1 MTFTSRKNVPLADKI
16 RPKKLEDVYGQNHI
30 IGEGK
35 LLSKIVKSKNIPNII
50 FVGPPGTGKTT
61 IANIIAKESD
71 KSIYFLNG
79 TTTNTEEIK
88 DVIGRV
94 NSFEGVNGILL
105 YIDEF
110 HYLNKKIQQNL
121 LKYIEN
127 GDITLIGSTTENV
140 NFTIFKAILS
150 RCIVIEIKKLCKKD
164 VIDGIDRALDLYEK
178 DSNIKV
184 NLQIDAKEYIGEI
197 SNGDMRRGL
206 NLLDLLINIKY
217 RPNIETIEIN
227 LEDAINSGQGAI
239 VNYDKDGD
247 DHYNMLSY
255 FQKCIRGSDSQ
266 GSIHAL
272 ARLIKSGDINSIC
285 RRLLVIASEDVGL
298 AYPQAITIVKA
309 CVDSALMLGF
319 PEARIPLAQ
328 ATILL
333 ATSPKSNSA
342 YLAIN
347 RALEDLDK
355 LNIDNIPDHLLD
367 KNTNMAK
374 YSKSTY
380 KYPHD
385 YENHYVNQE
394 YMPNNIKNKV
404 YYEYQENKLE
414 QTTKLYWDKVKKTK

>member
-164 VIDGIDRALDLYEK
+164 VIDGIDRALALYEK

-184 NLQIDAKEYIGEI
+184 DLQIDAKEYIGEI

-206 NLLDLLINIKY
+206 NLLELLINIKY

-255 FQKCIRGSDSQ
+255 FQKCIRGSDPQ

-285 RRLLVIASEDVGL
+285 RRLLVIASEDIGL

-355 LNIDNIPDHLLD
+355 LNINNIPDHLLD

-374 YSKSTY
+374 YSKNTY

-414 QTTKLYWDKVKKTK
+414 QTTKLYWDKVKKNK